1 MKVAWVHNFPPDV
14 PSAGVFMHVLAEE
27 VARQGTEP
35 AMVYTGPLR
44 RPDRIVRAIGRLK
57 KAVRGCDV
65 IHAQYGSGCGY
76 VASRLPGPKVLTLR
90 GSDWYGLPPTDITS
104 RLRRIASRWLTRR
117 GLPRYHAAL
126 AVSER
131 MKRSLEDELSGIPA
145 IEVLPDG
152 IDLTCFQPMDRAE
165 ARRRLGDA
173 DDTSPWVLFCVW
185 EWGSPLKRPWL
196 AEAAFKQL
204 EKQMP
209 DARLIMLTGKPH
221 DEIPIWL
228 NASDVVLLTS
238 THEGWPNIIKEA
250 LACNVPFVSTDVSDL
265 RAIAAAEPNCH
276 VADATPEDLARGLAD
291 ALHHGR
297 TTTLRRHAEAM
308 DVKENARRLIQL
320 YDHVVSL
327 KERAGDYS

>member
-27 VARQGTEP
+27 MTRQGCEP
-35 AMVYTGPLR
+35 LLVYTGSLR
-44 RPDRIVRAIGRLK
+44 RPDRILRAVGRLGK
-57 KAVRGCDV
+57 VVRGCDAV
-65 IHAQYGSGCGY
+65 HAQYGSGCGH
-76 VASRLPGPKVLTLR
+76 VVSKLPGPKVLTLR
-90 GSDWYGLPPTDITS
+90 GSDWYGLPPTSIGN
-104 RLRRIASRWLTRR
+104 RLRRIATRWLTRR
-117 GLPRYHAAL
+117 SLPRYDAVL

-131 MKRSLEDELSGIPA
+131 MKRSLEAELNGPPA
-145 IEVLPDG
+145 IEVLPGG
-152 IDLTCFQPMDRAE
+152 IDLTCFEPMDRAE
-165 ARRRLGDA
+165 ARRRLGEA
-173 DDTSPWVLFCVW
+173 DDTSPWILFCVW

-196 AEAAFKQL
+196 AEAAFEQL

-209 DARLIMLTGKPH
+209 NARLITLTGKAH
-221 DEIPIWL
+221 DEIPLWL
-228 NASDVVLLTS
+228 NACDVVLLTS

-265 RAIAAAEPNCH
+265 RAIAAVEPNCC
-276 VADATPEDLARGLAD
+276 VADAVPEDLAHGLAS

-320 YDHVVSL
+320 YDRVVNL
-327 KERAGDYS
+327 KDQPGDR